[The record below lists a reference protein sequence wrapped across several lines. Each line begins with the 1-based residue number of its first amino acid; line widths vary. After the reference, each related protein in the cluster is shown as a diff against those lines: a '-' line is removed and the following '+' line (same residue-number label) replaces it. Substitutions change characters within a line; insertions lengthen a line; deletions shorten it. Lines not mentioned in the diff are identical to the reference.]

1 MACATCAP
9 SRPSWGAR
17 TSRSRRR
24 SSGSRAPACS
34 CWRTRARRNGSGPR
48 SPLIWPSS
56 WRARKTRSRAATS
69 RRRAASPSRRR
80 ACIPTIQPSICC
92 SAASRSPPG
101 AASMPSRSCAARSG
115 SIPWPSPRT
124 GCSATRSSARAG
136 SARRWNSGTSG
147 NGSLH
152 ARRRSWRSSRR
163 CAAPSR
169 RPRRSPGRGRM
180 PDEIKTLSSQLAQDP
195 DSLVFLRLGELL
207 RHKGQLDTAHRVA
220 LTGLE
225 RHPHLPDAHDLY
237 ARILADKH
245 DYERAFDEWDM
256 ALRIAPDHVGAL
268 KGLAFLYFKIGD
280 VQQAAA
286 HLEAAQRVAPDDPGV
301 AQALAMARGGEGGP
315 ADAEAVA
322 GGGATDALTAPEPI
336 APAAQP
342 LEEARVFAGLEG
354 AQEGLLL
361 LDASGRVLGGAL
373 KDSGGRDVTD
383 AVAAYLAGVSQEAA
397 RSVKLLGLGKWTG
410 LAAEGSHGHVH
421 LAAPTSDALLLVVRD
436 RAVPMGRLAVI
447 AQRAALAARRW
458 LEAHA

>member
-1 MACATCAP
+1 
-9 SRPSWGAR
+9 
-17 TSRSRRR
+17 
-24 SSGSRAPACS
+24 
-34 CWRTRARRNGSGPR
+34 
-48 SPLIWPSS
+48 
-56 WRARKTRSRAATS
+56 
-69 RRRAASPSRRR
+69 
-80 ACIPTIQPSICC
+80 
-92 SAASRSPPG
+92 
-101 AASMPSRSCAARSG
+101 
-115 SIPWPSPRT
+115 
-124 GCSATRSSARAG
+124 
-136 SARRWNSGTSG
+136 
-147 NGSLH
+147 
-152 ARRRSWRSSRR
+152 
-163 CAAPSR
+163 
-169 RPRRSPGRGRM
+169 M

-268 KGLAFLYFKIGD
+268 KGLAFLYFKVGD

-301 AQALAMARGGEGGP
+301 AQALAMARGEG
-315 ADAEAVA
+315 AAAE
-322 GGGATDALTAPEPI
+322 PESI

-342 LEEARVFAGLEG
+342 MEEARVFAGLEG

-373 KDSGGRDVTD
+373 KDHAGRDVTD

-397 RSVKLLGLGKWTG
+397 RTVKLLGLGKWTG
-410 LAAEGSHGHVH
+410 LAAEGNLGHVH
-421 LAAPTSDALLLVVRD
+421 LAPPSSDALLLVVRD
-436 RAVPMGRLAVI
+436 RAVPMGRLAII